1 MALST
6 NRLFTFAVLICAA
19 ITFACG
25 AATGDA
31 GKGADKA
38 KKPDAA
44 APATTASGTTPVAT
58 VGDKPITLQ
67 DLALAMLAQQEFDA
81 RRQALDNLI
90 NDQLLDREA
99 AAKGTTRDKLME
111 SEVNA
116 KIPDPPQSEVDAWY
130 EQNKGRLG
138 AQTKEQLAPQVS
150 AMLKNQKLG
159 DAQRTYLKSLRDK
172 YGVKVMMEPPRIE
185 VSLDDDAVK
194 GPAKAPVTIVEF
206 SDYQCP
212 FCSRAETTVQEVLKK
227 YGDKVRLVYRD
238 YPLGFHQ
245 NAQKAAEAAECA
257 KEQGKFWEMHGAMF
271 ANQGKLA
278 VPDLIET
285 AGGIGIDKEK
295 FKTCVE
301 TSKYQQEVQKDFQEG
316 SRYGVSGTPTFFIN
330 GIKMVGAKGV
340 DSFAEIIDAELARQK

>member
-1 MALST
+1 MASST

-38 KKPDAA
+38 KKADAA
-44 APATTASGTTPVAT
+44 AATSATTPIAT

-67 DLALAMLAQQEFDA
+67 DLALVMINKQEFDA
-81 RRQALDNLI
+81 RRQALDELI
-90 NDQLLDREA
+90 NDQLMDREA

-111 SEVNA
+111 SEVNS
-116 KIPDPPQSEVDAWY
+116 KIPDPPQSEVDAWF
-130 EQNKGRLG
+130 EQNKARLG
-138 AQTKEQLAPQVS
+138 AQPKEQVVPQIS

-159 DAQRTYLKSLRDK
+159 DAQRTYLKALRDK

-185 VSLDDDAVK
+185 VSLDDDAAK

-212 FCSRAETTVQEVLKK
+212 FCSRAETTVTEVLKK
-227 YGDKVRLVYRD
+227 YGDKVRIVYRD

-245 NAQKAAEAAECA
+245 NAQKAAEASECA

-278 VPDLIET
+278 VADLIET
-285 AGGIGIDKEK
+285 AGGIGLDKDK

-301 TSKYQQEVQKDFQEG
+301 TGKYQQEVQKDFQDG

-330 GIKMVGAKGV
+330 GIKMVGAKGT
-340 DSFAEIIDAELARQK
+340 DAFAEIIEAELARQK